1 MSLNFSGHETFP
13 FRQLWAYKASEL
25 LKISKSPFTK
35 DRDQSMMN
43 MGLGANML
51 KSMSFW
57 IQSSGLI
64 KGNNQ
69 GEYSIQPLGKVMLD
83 ENKGDPYL
91 ERIESLWVIHHK
103 LATNKMKNS
112 SFYWIFNMN
121 NNMVFSYDD
130 FLRGVSQ
137 WYEKEE
143 DLDTDSSPSLDTLK
157 KDFNVTI
164 GMYTPKSNKED
175 FEDSVQYPFWSLGL
189 LKQAHG
195 LKQNYQLVKRSVCDI
210 PSTVFNYTLIE
221 YLNLSGQTEAVSFDN
236 LLNDAYSP
244 GRILQL
250 SDHPLRIYLENVEKE
265 LKGAY
270 VFDDTAGQRLL
281 YIKDSLDGLDYLK
294 KKVYK

>member
-1 MSLNFSGHETFP
+1 MHLNFSGHETFP

-25 LKISKSPFTK
+25 LKTSNSPFTR
-35 DRDQSMMN
+35 DRDESMMN

-57 IQSSGLI
+57 IKSSGLVERD
-64 KGNNQ
+64 KNGDHTLL
-69 GEYSIQPLGKVMLD
+69 PLGKLLLD
-83 ENKGDPYL
+83 DAIGDPYL

-103 LATNKMKNS
+103 LATNKAKNS
-112 SFYWIFNMN
+112 TFYWIFNMN
-121 NNMVFSYDD
+121 NNMVFSLEDYK
-130 FLRGVSQ
+130 RGVRQ

-143 DLDTDSSPSLDTLK
+143 LNLEHIPSEDTLK
-157 KDFNVTI
+157 KDYNVTI

-189 LKQAHG
+189 IKQAHG

-210 PSTVFNYTLIE
+210 PSSIFNYTLIE
-221 YLNLSGQTEAVSFDN
+221 YLRLTDQNEAVTFDQ

-250 SDHPLRIYLENVEKE
+250 SEHPLRI
-265 LKGAY
+265 
-270 VFDDTAGQRLL
+270 
-281 YIKDSLDGLDYLK
+281 
-294 KKVYK
+294 